1 MHLDAVEHESFVRIQ
16 SSLVNY
22 DSKLVSQTIWQSL
35 PWSAQKKYLT
45 ITTSISICSSLH
57 VDVCLHACSVMS
69 DSLLPHGLWPVRL
82 LCPRNSPGKNTRVGS
97 HFLLQGIFLTQQLNL
112 SPLRLLFW
120 QVGSL
125 TAEPP
130 EIYSQMHI
138 CTYTYIYIHYTYI
151 HICGYLCIPA
161 YIGSKQS

>member
-138 CTYTYIYIHYTYI
+138 CTYTYIYIYM
-151 HICGYLCIPA
+151 
-161 YIGSKQS
+161 